1 MSALNGL
8 SLRSLIL
15 LNVSRAMVARH
26 IKRLSGRVICRKG
39 SDKKGFWE
47 LSSLDCIKKDVSLQY
62 GKAVGVD

>member
-1 MSALNGL
+1 MQINFYNPEDE
-8 SLRSLIL
+8 SLFHE
-15 LNVSRAMVARH
+15 NKTVARH

-39 SDKKGFWE
+39 SAKKVFFGS